1 MNEEKWR
8 WDFLGYQSVW
18 EGRPVQTWF
27 DGLPED
33 TQEEIRSLVG
43 HLQNLIASKWRRPE
57 FDPLEGEDGISE
69 IRVPNIRSVRGSIT
83 YRIYGFRSPSERFYC
98 FLHGTDKDVTNDR
111 EGKRIGR
118 DRLERLR
125 RREATTHKFE
135 FAGGH
140 HSESGEEPS
149 S

>member
-98 FLHGTDKDVTNDR
+98 FLQGQIRT
-111 EGKRIGR
+111 
-118 DRLERLR
+118 
-125 RREATTHKFE
+125 
-135 FAGGH
+135 
-140 HSESGEEPS
+140 
-149 S
+149 